1 MKSPAYKCGKIF
13 RVTSGYTIIEL
24 ISVILI
30 MGILTSIVVVDQ
42 VSYYNKLSFTAE
54 VEKFIG
60 DMEYA
65 RDYAISRS
73 KQCIITTRNGNPPNY
88 NFSLRTADGL
98 EDIVFPSESNHSI
111 NLPDG
116 ASLAPEN
123 NEIVL
128 DTRGTPAIDETITY
142 TSTKFSH
149 RRFVRLAGANR
160 ILFYKTAI

>member
-1 MKSPAYKCGKIF
+1 MTPQANKSGINF
-13 RVTSGYTIIEL
+13 RSISGYTIIEL
-24 ISVILI
+24 ITVISI
-30 MGILTSIVVVDQ
+30 MGILASFVVVDQ
-42 VSYYNKLSFTAE
+42 VNYYNKISFVAE

-73 KQCIITTRNGNPPNY
+73 KQCVITTDAGDLQNPPNY

-98 EDIVFPSESNHSI
+98 AAIILPSESNHTI

-116 ASLAPEN
+116 ASLDPTD

-128 DTRGTPAIDETITY
+128 DTRGTPDFEKTMTY
-142 TSTKFSH
+142 TSTKFSLSAVITLDEITG
-149 RRFVRLAGANR
+149 F
-160 ILFYKTAI
+160 ITQ

>member
-1 MKSPAYKCGKIF
+1 MTPQANKSGINF
-13 RVTSGYTIIEL
+13 RSISGYTIIEL
-24 ISVILI
+24 ITVISI
-30 MGILTSIVVVDQ
+30 MGILASFVVVDQ
-42 VSYYNKLSFTAE
+42 VNYYNKISFVAE

-73 KQCIITTRNGNPPNY
+73 KQCIITTNAGNPPNY

-98 EDIVFPSESNHSI
+98 AAIILPSESNHTI

-116 ASLAPEN
+116 ASLDPTD

-128 DTRGTPAIDETITY
+128 DTRGTPASDETITY
-142 TSTKFSH
+142 SSSRFSAS
-149 RRFVRLAGANR
+149 VEI
-160 ILFYKTAI
+160 ILNSVTGFIEQ